1 MLYLVDLSNHNPGFD
16 VARAV
21 GEGYSAFLIKS
32 SQGTYFEDP
41 YFEGFA
47 RAAINAGAIPGA
59 YHWLENGDGATQA
72 QILHDRVSRLGGPLG
87 WLCACD
93 CEDNANWQTVLDFY
107 QTWSQLSDDHPLI
120 MYSGNWW
127 WESRGWTAN
136 QLTPYLWD
144 SRYVSDS
151 GYGSA
156 LYELVPE
163 SWWVPRYGGWSE
175 TTILQFSDKAT
186 VAGMKV
192 DVDAFRGTRQELLK
206 VAGVKGEMDMEQTDT
221 MIKGPA
227 QWRLL
232 GDHFADL
239 QELRNWLVGESVPA
253 NYAPNDASPLHMM
266 LTAAVLTIT
275 GGQLTL
281 TDDQVQALAD
291 KVAPL
296 VAERVAATIGES
308 LSRLISAFAAA
319 GNDLA
324 QLGDKPST
332 YRNDGLL

>member
-1 MLYLVDLSNHNPGFD
+1 MLYTIFMCDISNHNPGFD
-16 VARAV
+16 VGRAV
-21 GEGYSAFLIKS
+21 SEGYSAIIMKA
-32 SQGTYFEDP
+32 SQGTWYEDP
-41 YFEGFA
+41 LFDGFA
-47 RAAINAGAIPGA
+47 TKTLAAGAIPGA
-59 YHWLENGDGATQA
+59 YHWLENSSGTSQA
-72 QILHDRVSRLGGPLG
+72 NLFHQRISAHGGPKG

-93 CEDNANWQTVLDFY
+93 CEANADWETLTDFF
-107 QTWSQLSDDHPLI
+107 QRWKELTDSHPLI
-120 MYSGNWW
+120 MYSGDWW
-127 WESRGWTAN
+127 WKIRGWDATS
-136 QLTPYLWD
+136 LTPYLWD

-156 LYELVPE
+156 LYEQVPE
-163 SWWVPRYGGWSE
+163 SWWTPRYGGWSE
-175 TTILQFSDKAT
+175 TTILQFSDQAT
-186 VAGMKV
+186 VAGMRV
-192 DVDAFRGTRQELLK
+192 DIDAFRGTKQELLK
-206 VAGVKGEMDMEQTDT
+206 VAGVKGETGMEQTDT

-253 NYAPNDASPLHMM
+253 SYAPNDASPLHMM
-266 LTAAVLTIT
+266 LTAAALTIT
-275 GGQLTL
+275 GGQVTL

-296 VAERVAATIGES
+296 VAERVAATTGES
-308 LSRLISAFAAA
+308 LSRLISAIAAA

-332 YRNDGLL
+332 HHD